1 MGVNNIFNLDFQDFL
16 KAFEDCGVD
25 YVLVGGYSVIIHGY
39 NRTTGDMDLF
49 VRSNN
54 DNYKKIAKAF
64 SIFGMPLFGMT
75 LEKFLDSD
83 NFDVF
88 EYGRPP
94 VAIDVMTKLKGVT
107 FEEVKNSAIRYKITD
122 SLIINVIHINQLIQN
137 KLAVGRLKDKADVEY
152 LKGK

>member
-1 MGVNNIFNLDFQDFL
+1 VNNIFNKDFQEFL
-16 KAFEDCGVD
+16 KYFEDCKVD

-49 VRSNN
+49 VNPDSA
-54 DNYKKIAKAF
+54 NYRKIVKAF
-64 SIFGMPLFGMT
+64 SNFGMPLFGMT
-75 LEKFLDSD
+75 LEKFLDFD

-94 VAIDVMTKLKGVT
+94 MAIDVITKLKGVT
-107 FEEVKNSAIRYKITD
+107 FEEVKSSAIRYNITED
-122 SLIINVIHINQLIQN
+122 LIINVIHINQLIQN
-137 KLAVGRLKDKADVEY
+137 KMAVGRSKDKADVEY

>member
-1 MGVNNIFNLDFQDFL
+1 MNNIFNLDFQDFL

>member
-1 MGVNNIFNLDFQDFL
+1 MNNIFNSDFQDFL
-16 KAFEDCGVD
+16 KAFEDNEVE

-49 VRSNN
+49 VNPN
-54 DNYKKIAKAF
+54 QENYFKITKAF
-64 SIFGMPLFGMT
+64 AQFGMSLFGMN
-75 LEKFLDSD
+75 LEKFLDTE

-94 VAIDVMTKLKGVT
+94 MAIDIITKLKGVS
-107 FEEVKNSAIRYKITD
+107 FSEAIGSAVRSKIDETL
-122 SLIINVIHINQLIQN
+122 SINVIHINQLIQN
-137 KLAVGRLKDKADVEY
+137 KLTVGRLKDKNDIEY